1 MEVDKEG
8 SGAGAVAKKEVS
20 PGVQGVNSIGQQ
32 NLGQV
37 FGQVFGPKLRPV
49 LPRGRGRPPPAD
61 LPFFNLTSRAN
72 FRAKIYVD

>member
-32 NLGQV
+32 NL
-37 FGQVFGPKLRPV
+37 GQVFGPKLRPV